1 MSAAADR
8 PGAEPAYP
16 RALEGALPESPTTAD
31 VANLATSLRIRTDV
45 LNELLEIPTADSEES
60 VPLEVAAA
68 VRLRRAAALADVAL
82 YVLRHHAAA
91 GEWLTAPMLQLGRR
105 TPLEAAS
112 TPEGLASASSMLW
125 RIEFGIFG

>member
-8 PGAEPAYP
+8 RGAEPAYS
-16 RALEGALPESPTTAD
+16 RAFEGALPEFPTTTD
-31 VANLATSLRIRTDV
+31 VASLATSLRIRSDV
-45 LNELLEIPTADSEES
+45 LMEQLAIPAPESETAVS
-60 VPLEVAAA
+60 LEVAAA
-68 VRLRRAAALADVAL
+68 LRLRHAAALADVAL

-91 GEWLTAPMLQLGRR
+91 GEWLTTPMLQLGRR